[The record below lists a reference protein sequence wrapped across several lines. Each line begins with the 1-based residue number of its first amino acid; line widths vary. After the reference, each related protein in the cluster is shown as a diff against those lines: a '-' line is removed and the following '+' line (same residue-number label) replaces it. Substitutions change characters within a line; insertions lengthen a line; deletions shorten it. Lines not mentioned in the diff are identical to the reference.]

1 MTATPPPEPTSLT
14 ALRARELR
22 APRYT
27 SYPTALQLK
36 DSFSPALFE
45 RELAASNDD
54 LVPSPLAL
62 YVHLPYCAAACFY
75 CGCHRVISRKAQTH
89 NAYLEHLLKEIAQTV
104 ERIDTD
110 RLVQQIHM
118 GGGTPN
124 LLRPV
129 QLERLL
135 EGLTAKFALQPGC
148 EVAME
153 VDPRQA
159 RPGDAHAWA
168 SLGFNRL
175 SLGVQD
181 IDPDVQKA
189 INRVQP
195 ASDVAR
201 LVKEIRRAGIQ
212 GLNMDLVLGLPRQT
226 RRTVAQSLDWVI
238 DQQPSRIAL
247 YQYAHMP
254 LRFPAQ
260 RAINDDELPSL
271 EQRFAF
277 QDLAR
282 DRLQIAGY
290 VDIGL
295 DHYAR
300 PDDDLARAFHD
311 GRLRRNFQGYT
322 VLADSEL
329 FGFGV
334 SAISCVG
341 RCIVQNLKDTP
352 AYAER
357 VEAGRSPLQRGMLR
371 SREDLRR
378 ARLIERLMCRL
389 EVDTQAFGADEGL
402 DFAAHFADAIDRL
415 NRLDPRQEF
424 LNRRQA
430 VWKVTTSGRQF
441 LRLLASCF
449 DEYQHLG
456 QTAERTSVT
465 SRMRPETPA

>member
-1 MTATPPPEPTSLT
+1 MTATPLPEPTSLS

-27 SYPTALQLK
+27 SYPTALQLR
-36 DSFSPALFE
+36 DSFSPTLFE

-54 LVPSPLAL
+54 LVPSALAL

-75 CGCHRVISRKAQTH
+75 CGCHRVISRKAHTH
-89 NAYLEHLLKEIAQTV
+89 NAYLEHLLKEIEHTV
-104 ERIDTD
+104 SRIDRD

-135 EGLTAKFALQPGC
+135 EGLTANFALQPGC

-181 IDPDVQKA
+181 VDPEVQKA

-195 ASDVAR
+195 AGDVAR

-260 RAINDDELPSL
+260 RAINDAELPSL

-277 QDLAR
+277 QDLAA

-290 VDIGL
+290 VNIGL

-300 PDDDLARAFHD
+300 PDDELAQAFHD

-341 RCIVQNLKDTP
+341 RSIVQNHKDTP
-352 AYAER
+352 VYAER
-357 VEAGRSPLQRGMLR
+357 IEAGRSPLQRGMLR

-389 EVDTQAFGADEGL
+389 EVDTIALGADEGL
-402 DFAAHFADAIDRL
+402 DFAMHYADAIA
-415 NRLDPRQEF
+415 RLDRFDPEQEF
-424 LNRRQA
+424 LDRRQPL
-430 VWKVTTSGRQF
+430 WKVTPSGRQF

-449 DEYQHLG
+449 DEYANDAKATDSGRL
-456 QTAERTSVT
+456 ARPL
-465 SRMRPETPA
+465 RPESPA